1 MRGDLDK
8 YPEVSF
14 IGGMMFSDFLDEM
27 IKHYES
33 KYAEITGKEIS
44 LAPASPE
51 RLRLYSAAV
60 MIYQGFQYLDRSGK
74 NGLLKYSTGDFLDNL
89 AALKRVARNPAVAA
103 VTKLKFTLSKPQ
115 GFAITVPAGTRAKV
129 DELFFATT
137 KTVEISSGEQSIE
150 VAAVCLTPGTVGN
163 GYAEGRIQIL
173 VDPVNYVK
181 AVVNTTETSGGID
194 AESDDELAQRVY
206 LAPSGYSTAGPE
218 DAYRYLVMTHNQGI
232 EDCFIVS
239 EQPGEVDIYIMMQ
252 GGETPGPE
260 EIENLQNYLEDGNRK
275 PLTDRVMVKAPE
287 LKEYEIDATYYIAES
302 DRENVEVIKKQV
314 ESACQEY
321 QKWQAAVIGRDVN
334 PSQLTYMLIGA
345 GACYVVIRSPVFEE
359 ITEAAISK
367 ARSVNLEYGGLKDAR
382 TL

>member
-137 KTVEISSGEQSIE
+137 KTVEISSGEQSVE

-239 EQPGEVDIYIMMQ
+239 EQPGED
-252 GGETPGPE
+252 
-260 EIENLQNYLEDGNRK
+260 RK
-275 PLTDRVMVKAPE
+275 
-287 LKEYEIDATYYIAES
+287 S
-302 DRENVEVIKKQV
+302 
-314 ESACQEY
+314 
-321 QKWQAAVIGRDVN
+321 
-334 PSQLTYMLIGA
+334 
-345 GACYVVIRSPVFEE
+345 VV
-359 ITEAAISK
+359 
-367 ARSVNLEYGGLKDAR
+367 
-382 TL
+382 

>member
-1 MRGDLDK
+1 
-8 YPEVSF
+8 
-14 IGGMMFSDFLDEM
+14 
-27 IKHYES
+27 
-33 KYAEITGKEIS
+33 
-44 LAPASPE
+44 
-51 RLRLYSAAV
+51 
-60 MIYQGFQYLDRSGK
+60 
-74 NGLLKYSTGDFLDNL
+74 
-89 AALKRVARNPAVAA
+89 
-103 VTKLKFTLSKPQ
+103 
-115 GFAITVPAGTRAKV
+115 
-129 DELFFATT
+129 
-137 KTVEISSGEQSIE
+137 
-150 VAAVCLTPGTVGN
+150 
-163 GYAEGRIQIL
+163 
-173 VDPVNYVK
+173 
-181 AVVNTTETSGGID
+181 
-194 AESDDELAQRVY
+194 
-206 LAPSGYSTAGPE
+206 
-218 DAYRYLVMTHNQGI
+218 
-232 EDCFIVS
+232 
-239 EQPGEVDIYIMMQ
+239 MMQ

>member
-1 MRGDLDK
+1 M
-8 YPEVSF
+8 
-14 IGGMMFSDFLDEM
+14 
-27 IKHYES
+27 
-33 KYAEITGKEIS
+33 
-44 LAPASPE
+44 
-51 RLRLYSAAV
+51 
-60 MIYQGFQYLDRSGK
+60 
-74 NGLLKYSTGDFLDNL
+74 DNL

-137 KTVEISSGEQSIE
+137 KTVEISSGEQSVE

>member
-137 KTVEISSGEQSIE
+137 KTVEISSGEQSVE

-314 ESACQEY
+314 ESACQ
-321 QKWQAAVIGRDVN
+321 VISEMAGGSDRQGCESVSVDLYADWGGSLLCSDPQ
-334 PSQLTYMLIGA
+334 PS
-345 GACYVVIRSPVFEE
+345 V
-359 ITEAAISK
+359 
-367 ARSVNLEYGGLKDAR
+367 
-382 TL
+382 